1 MIIQPLCPTLTPSWF
16 DQSASYH
23 HVRGSPY
30 LSGPAQHSFQEKK
43 GMFKSN
49 VDADCMLCCLL
60 N

>member
-1 MIIQPLCPTLTPSWF
+1 MIIQPLCPTLAPSWF
-16 DQSASYH
+16 DRSASYH

-30 LSGPAQHSFQEKK
+30 LSGPAQHCFQEKK